1 MCVIIDLQVKNRN
14 NINKIKYRYFK
25 SPNKVFDAGV
35 NPAVGFLYF
44 YFLSLPEEF
53 NPSVFHLSK
62 KLKIDRKTVYK
73 YLLVLINRNMI
84 KVIRE
89 ASKGQ
94 VALYE
99 LINPSLWN

>member
-1 MCVIIDLQVKNRN
+1 VKNRN
-14 NINKIKYRYFK
+14 NINKIRYYYFK
-25 SPNKVFDAGV
+25 IPNKVFEMKLSPVA
-35 NPAVGFLYF
+35 GFLYF

-62 KLKIDRKTVYK
+62 KLEVDRKTVYK
-73 YLLVLINRNMI
+73 YLLELINRNMI
-84 KVIRE
+84 KIIRE

-94 VALYE
+94 IALYE